1 MKQKMS
7 KSTNGGDIRE
17 FQFLEHPQWCV
28 ANSGAKKKFH
38 LLMASTRAT
47 CDLIA
52 CREKAIFGHVDS
64 QGIKHEGLLDA
75 LASASSG
82 DQKSIAEELRSMEEE
97 LCRLD
102 LFMDASQMDFLF
114 PEGKV
119 MRTQPGEKDSLL
131 LGYFQ
136 NAKIESK
143 KIDDMIFKFTSAMF
157 EIAEMRSNVIG
168 FDEGMPYN
176 LFEERQ
182 ICDKEEV
189 ESSEMFL
196 EPQESQSE
204 LEMACVLPAIQQDMD
219 DKGSRIDSRE
229 DESSVLTE
237 EEKEEEEMNCNFLA
251 SFDAAEPRKA
261 THAELQQDFLF
272 GKMDQFLVE
281 SEVCIAKR
289 ADKSWPDTQ
298 IFLSQ
303 SPMKNL
309 LILEEQLHHVVQEA
323 HALFKLDTSPF
334 HIPQNLSSQM
344 EVGTKSSHADIF
356 CLVGRNDEIIQD
368 CREIAWP
375 LDNPD

>member
-1 MKQKMS
+1 MTQKMIA
-7 KSTNGGDIRE
+7 STMGGETGEMI
-17 FQFLEHPQWCV
+17 FVEHPHWCV
-28 ANSGAKKKFH
+28 TNSEAKKKFYS
-38 LLMASTRAT
+38 LIASTRAA

-52 CREKAIFGHVDS
+52 RREEAIFGHVDS

-204 LEMACVLPAIQQDMD
+204 LEMACVLPAIQQAMD

-229 DESSVLTE
+229 DESSVLTEE

-251 SFDAAEPRKA
+251 SFDAAEPRMA
-261 THAELQQDFLF
+261 THAELQQDFLYD
-272 GKMDQFLVE
+272 KMSFL
-281 SEVCIAKR
+281 
-289 ADKSWPDTQ
+289 
-298 IFLSQ
+298 LSQ
-303 SPMKNL
+303 RS
-309 LILEEQLHHVVQEA
+309 
-323 HALFKLDTSPF
+323 ALQSMQT
-334 HIPQNLSSQM
+334 
-344 EVGTKSSHADIF
+344 
-356 CLVGRNDEIIQD
+356 
-368 CREIAWP
+368 
-375 LDNPD
+375 NPGQTLRYSYPKVP